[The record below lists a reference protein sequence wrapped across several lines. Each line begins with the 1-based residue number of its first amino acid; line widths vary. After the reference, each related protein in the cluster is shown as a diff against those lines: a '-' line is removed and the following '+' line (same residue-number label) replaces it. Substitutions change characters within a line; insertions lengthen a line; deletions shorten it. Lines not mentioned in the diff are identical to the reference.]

1 MRASLHAAAGA
12 AAGLTAGALLGSAEG
27 AGTFLASAL
36 LDVDHVGH
44 FVGRGMLATP
54 ANLVRAYFMTPRR
67 LQRHFGLSRGIPD
80 SWAFPALHSIE
91 LAIGLMVAWRL
102 SGHGLMLGLFLGT
115 VLHLAMDTS
124 YYPGGWASFS
134 VVLKY
139 LRRTTHRD
147 RWREFHPDRSVRE
160 R

>member
-12 AAGLTAGALLGSAEG
+12 AAGLAVGSAMGTGAG

-36 LDVDHVGH
+36 LDADHVGH
-44 FVGRGMLATP
+44 FAGRGMSPTP
-54 ANLVRAYFMTPRR
+54 ANLARAYFMTPRK

-80 SWAFPALHSIE
+80 SWAFPALHSVE
-91 LAIGLMVAWRL
+91 LAAGLLAAWL
-102 SGHGLMLGLFLGT
+102 VTGHGLVLGLLLGT
-115 VLHLAMDTS
+115 ALHLAMDTR

-134 VVLKY
+134 LVLKY
-139 LRRTTHRD
+139 LRRATHRD
-147 RWREFHPDRSVRE
+147 RWRRFHPGRSVRE